1 MVGLLDFFTG
11 GDPNEM
17 AQIDPRYGVARSDV
31 RDAAINT
38 LGNLS
43 ATLLAAGQPISG
55 AQRAQYLSQLGQA
68 GAGFNT
74 DLYNAAQRRLM
85 TAQMDQRRGEAEQ
98 ERQLM
103 ELMKNPEAFKAQT
116 GYDVSQFGGMKASDI
131 TQALRQI
138 RVANLSRDPEQQN
151 LIRAQIAAA
160 NATGD
165 YNTARAL
172 QLRLEMDMQRQA
184 AERLARG
191 DYGGAAPAAASG
203 GAPAAAPAAAPAP
216 QEGGAAGAPAAAGG
230 GESGLP
236 RPPVARMPQ
245 QMIDTMLAAGV
256 KPSEIAQQQARM
268 QMNQHVVIAVPPDS
282 PLRRQFQVGENI
294 PFTVKLDATGN
305 IIDWKTGED
314 ANKPP
319 SGFYYADVPRPGS
332 PGRLAPVPGGPQ
344 EQIAAE
350 VGGRVGLA
358 QAFTGFLPDINKA
371 LDDGVLTRL
380 SGRTQLLTGYGDP
393 EAQAVLR
400 RIDIGKEAL
409 LRGLTGAGMNVA
421 EAQAYA
427 ERWSPSVRDS
437 AATMRDKVRM
447 LEYSLNNVQEIVTRS
462 RGGVNP
468 AGAAPSF
475 NERRGTPALPPGFE
489 VVR

>member
-11 GDPNEM
+11 GDPAEM

-31 RDAAINT
+31 RDAAVNT
-38 LGNLS
+38 LANLS
-43 ATLLAAGQPISG
+43 ATLLAAGQPIMP

-74 DLYNAAQRRLM
+74 DLYNASQRRLM
-85 TAQMDQRRGEAEQ
+85 TAQMDQRRAEAE
-98 ERQLM
+98 ETRQIQ
-103 ELMKNPEAFKAQT
+103 ELMKNPEAFRAQT
-116 GYDVSQFGGMKASDI
+116 GYDLSQFGGMRAGDVS
-131 TQALRQI
+131 QALRQI
-138 RVANLSRDPEQQN
+138 RIANLSRDPEQQN

-172 QLRLEMDMQRQA
+172 QLRLDMDTQREA
-184 AERLARG
+184 AARLARG
-191 DYGGAAPAAASG
+191 DYGAAAPTSAAGAPSTAAPVPREG
-203 GAPAAAPAAAPAP
+203 GAPAAAPAP
-216 QEGGAAGAPAAAGG
+216 AGG
-230 GESGLP
+230 GGEGGVP
-236 RPPVARMPQ
+236 RPPLAQMPR
-245 QMIDTMLAAGV
+245 QMVDTLLAAGV
-256 KPSEIAQQQARM
+256 KPSEIAQQQTRM
-268 QMNQHVVIAVPPDS
+268 QLNQNVVVAVPPDS

-294 PFTVKLDATGN
+294 PFTIKLDATGN
-305 IIDWKTGED
+305 IVDWKTGED

-319 SGFYYADVPRPGS
+319 SGYYYAEPPRPGS
-332 PGRLAPVPGGPQ
+332 PGRLMPVPGGPQ

-358 QAFTGFLPDINKA
+358 QAFTGFLPEINKA

-380 SGRTQLLTGYGDP
+380 SGRTQILTGVGDP
-393 EAQAVLR
+393 EAASILR

-409 LRGLTGAGMNVA
+409 LRGLTGAGMSES
-421 EAQAYA
+421 EARQYA
-427 ERWSPSVRDS
+427 DRWSPSARDT
-437 AATMRDKVRM
+437 AATIRDKVRM

-462 RGGVNP
+462 RGGVAP
-468 AGAAPSF
+468 AGQAPTF
-475 NERRGTPALPPGFE
+475 NAPRGTPALPPGFE

>member
-31 RDAAINT
+31 RDAAIST

-74 DLYNAAQRRLM
+74 DLYNSAQRRLM
-85 TAQMDQRRGEAEQ
+85 TAQMDQRRADAEQ
-98 ERQLM
+98 ERQLV

-138 RVANLSRDPEQQN
+138 RVANLSRDPAQAD
-151 LIRAQIAAA
+151 LIRAQTEAARSSGLLHTTQA
-160 NATGD
+160 E
-165 YNTARAL
+165 R
-172 QLRLEMDMQRQA
+172 LREEQQIQRQA
-184 AERLARG
+184 ADRLARG
-191 DYGGAAPAAASG
+191 DYGAAAAPAGGGASVPAPTEG
-203 GAPAAAPAAAPAP
+203 GAAPAAAPAAV
-216 QEGGAAGAPAAAGG
+216 QGDAGIA
-230 GESGLP
+230 
-236 RPPVARMPQ
+236 RPPLPRMPQ
-245 QMIDTMLAAGV
+245 QMVDTMLAAGV
-256 KPSEIAQQQARM
+256 KPAEIAQLQARM
-268 QMNQHVVIAVPPDS
+268 QLNQHVVVAVPPDS
-282 PLRRQFQVGENI
+282 PLRRQFQVSENI
-294 PFTVKLDATGN
+294 PFTIKLDATGN
-305 IIDWKTGED
+305 IIDWKTGDD

-319 SGFYYADVPRPGS
+319 SGYYYAEAPRPGS
-332 PGRLAPVPGGPQ
+332 PGRLMPVPGGPQ

-358 QAFTGFLPDINKA
+358 QAFTGFLPEINKG
-371 LDDGVLTRL
+371 LDEGVLTRL
-380 SGRTQLLTGYGDP
+380 SGRTQMLTGVGDP
-393 EAQAVLR
+393 EAASILR
-400 RIDIGKEAL
+400 RIEVGKEAL
-409 LRGLTGAGMNVA
+409 LRGLTGAGMGIN
-421 EAQAYA
+421 EARDYA
-427 ERWSPSVRDS
+427 DRWSPSVRDS
-437 AATMRDKVRM
+437 AATIRDKVRM

-462 RGGVNP
+462 RGGVAP
-468 AGAAPSF
+468 AGAAPTF
-475 NERRGTPALPPGFE
+475 NAPRGTPALPPGFE